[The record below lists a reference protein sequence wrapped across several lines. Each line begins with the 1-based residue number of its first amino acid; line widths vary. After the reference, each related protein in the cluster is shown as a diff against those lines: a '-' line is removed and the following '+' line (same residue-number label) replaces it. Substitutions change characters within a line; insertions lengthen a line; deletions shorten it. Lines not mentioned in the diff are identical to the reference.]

1 MSRGA
6 CIAAIGAVSAIGDSA
21 VMTAVSARARISG
34 VREHPYMVDRAGQ
47 PLKAALARYI
57 DVDAEPELRVRT
69 LLERAVAPCAAAWP
83 AGAGAL
89 EAVLGCAEVGR
100 PGLPPG
106 LGEGLSE
113 ALSAAAGGAIS
124 TVIVERRG
132 HAAGLLGVAR
142 ALGRVA
148 LGGAEACLV
157 AAVDS
162 YAFPDTLDALD
173 RMGRLRS
180 AHNAWGF
187 VPGEAA
193 GACLLCSER
202 FAARWRLPVLGRVV
216 SAGTAE
222 EQALPFTEG
231 ICTGA
236 GLTRA
241 VRAALEGL
249 HPDALVDE
257 VVCDFNG
264 ARYRA
269 DEMGFLVARLPSRLA
284 GGSPWAPAASWGD
297 IGAASGLLAI
307 TTACV
312 LAERAFPRGPNVLVW
327 ASSDDGARGA
337 VLLHLPVSHREV

>member
-21 VMTAVSARARISG
+21 LMTAVSARARISG
-34 VREHPYMVDRAGQ
+34 VREHPYMVDRAGE
-47 PLKAALARYI
+47 PLKLALARYI
-57 DVDAEPELRVRT
+57 DVDVEPELRARA
-69 LLERAVAPCAAAWP
+69 LLERAAAPCAAVWP
-83 AGAGAL
+83 AGAGAV
-89 EAVLGCAEVGR
+89 EAILACAEVGR
-100 PGLPPG
+100 SGLPPG
-106 LGEGLSE
+106 FEGGLSG
-113 ALSAAAGGAIS
+113 ALSGAASRAVSA
-124 TVIVERRG
+124 VALERRG
-132 HAAGLLGVAR
+132 HAAGLWAVAR
-142 ALGRVA
+142 ALA
-148 LGGAEACLV
+148 LLAAGSAEACLV

-173 RMGRLRS
+173 RAGRLRS
-180 AHNAWGF
+180 AHNAWGL

-193 GACLLCSER
+193 AACLLCTER
-202 FAARWRLPVLGRVV
+202 FAARWKLPLLGRVV

-222 EQALPFTEG
+222 EQALPFTEAV
-231 ICTGA
+231 CTGA

-249 HPDALVDE
+249 QPDAAVDE

-269 DEMGFLVARLPSRLA
+269 DEMGFMTARLPSRFA
-284 GGSPWAPAASWGD
+284 GAPPWAPAASWGD
-297 IGAASGLLAI
+297 VGAASGLLAI

-312 LAERAFPRGPNVLVW
+312 LARRAFPRGPNVLVW

-337 VLLHLPVSHREV
+337 ALLHLPVSHREV